1 MLLVLGRAAAIAS
14 VARLTPAATLR
25 ASFECEAEITA
36 RARRQVNHVS
46 VLKLGFY
53 ALWFLEDYSF
63 WVTPRPTVH
72 GPKGQLAATAA
83 RTSIARPIDD
93 ATRSRNKCL
102 KLRNFY
108 SHLPLKNIWIRLGT
122 GWS

>member
-53 ALWFLEDYSF
+53 ALWVSGGLFPFGHAS
-63 WVTPRPTVH
+63 PPTVH
-72 GPKGQLAATAA
+72 GPKGQLAANGRSNVDCTAN
-83 RTSIARPIDD
+83 R
-93 ATRSRNKCL
+93 
-102 KLRNFY
+102 
-108 SHLPLKNIWIRLGT
+108 
-122 GWS
+122 